1 MYANYKR
8 KTPKVL
14 SGNGKNWS
22 NVSNGIE
29 HNFLDWLSCSE
40 LSENEFSELI
50 KANRFEI
57 KRTECLDNGEYVK
70 AIFLIADNNI
80 LGKPFYYKEQKN
92 YSYDEFE
99 TDVVLLL
106 FYISGRYLS
115 SELEKALREFVVAF
129 GNNKE

>member
-1 MYANYKR
+1 MKANYNR
-8 KTPKVL
+8 KSPKIL

-40 LSENEFSELI
+40 LSEDDFSELM
-50 KANRFEI
+50 KASCFEI
-57 KRTECLDNGEYVK
+57 KKSDCVDNGEYVK
-70 AIFLIADNNI
+70 AIFLIADNRI
-80 LGKPFYYKEQKN
+80 IGKPFFYKEQEN
-92 YSYDEFE
+92 YSYNEFE

-115 SELEKALREFVVAF
+115 SKLENAIRDFVTLY
-129 GNNKE
+129 